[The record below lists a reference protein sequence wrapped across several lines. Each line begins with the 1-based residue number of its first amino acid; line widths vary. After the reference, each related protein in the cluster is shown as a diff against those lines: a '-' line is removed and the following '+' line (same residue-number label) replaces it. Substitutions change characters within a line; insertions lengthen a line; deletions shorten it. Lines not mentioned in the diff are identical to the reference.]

1 MNLHNR
7 AQHTDIFSPFLKE
20 LMALHQYFNM

>member
-7 AQHTDIFSPFLKE
+7 AQNTDIFSHFLRE